1 MNGKFLLD
9 ANVVIAVFERERP
22 VLDRLTLTE
31 QLFVPSV
38 VMGELYYGAF
48 KSTRVESNLS
58 RLNEFAVRN
67 TILPCDESTAQL
79 YGRIKNQLRLKGRP
93 IPEND
98 IWIAAIALQ
107 HNLTVATRDNHF
119 SEVEELLVE
128 LW

>member
-1 MNGKFLLD
+1 MNGRILLD
-9 ANVVIAVFERERP
+9 TNIVIAVFEQERS

-31 QLFVPSV
+31 QLFVPSI

-58 RLNEFAVRN
+58 RLSEFERLNA
-67 TILPCDESTAQL
+67 ILPCDKSTAQF

-98 IWIAAIALQ
+98 IWIAAIAVQ
-107 HNLTVATRDNHF
+107 HDLAIATRDNHF
-119 SEVEELLVE
+119 SEVEELLVGI
-128 LW
+128 W